1 MVCPAALSGSL
12 AHPKKRKMT
21 NEPIGKPGMTEL
33 TTQRLRLE
41 PLDNAHLTGLHTM
54 NTDSEVMR
62 YITGRPETLQE
73 TMGSIERVK
82 QRWAM
87 YGFSWWSLIELASG
101 ELVGA
106 GCIQHLARNPANPLE
121 IGWRLRRDRWRH
133 GLASEAAVRMAS
145 FAFETLGAP
154 LLTAVCHPENV
165 ASASLMKKLGMRYRG
180 LEPWYDMMLTTYEI
194 TRSEWL
200 GPPRSA

>member
-1 MVCPAALSGSL
+1 
-12 AHPKKRKMT
+12 MT

-154 LLTAVCHPENV
+154 LPTAVCHPENV